1 MATEIYFNKELADI
15 SFEVDALDEW
25 KETCKEL
32 GLDKQLLLSNGKGSP
47 IPYPYINEVMRRVY
61 STLCPRQYKVKE
73 FDKTPIP
80 LEVLKQIKFST
91 TEQHFQKIEIWADD
105 KKPDPIVVGI
115 FSPFYCYKEEE
126 GRTKYLKDE
135 TGAKILFATK
145 EEAENAGESLGY
157 SKIGNEFNQQYL
169 IARFGDELKPF
180 SELKEL
186 AITRFIDIESN
197 ELQREIK
204 DKTEKLKLI
213 KENTISYFN
222 GNIEKYNV
230 SRW

>member
-15 SFEVDALDEW
+15 SFEVEALDEW

-32 GLDKQLLLSNGKGSP
+32 GLNKQLLLSNGKGSP
-47 IPYPYINEVMRRVY
+47 IPYPYINEAMRRVY
-61 STLCPRQYKVKE
+61 ATLCPRTYTVQE

-80 LEVLKQIKFST
+80 LEVLKQIKFSI
-91 TEQHFQKIEIWADD
+91 TEKHFQKIEIWADD
-105 KKPDPIVVGI
+105 KKPDPVVIGI
-115 FSPFYCYKEEE
+115 FAPYYCYKEEE
-126 GRTKYLKDE
+126 GKTKYLKDE
-135 TGAKILFATK
+135 NQCRILFATK
-145 EEAENAGESLGY
+145 EEAEDTGTSLGY
-157 SKIGNEFNQQYL
+157 PKINTDSSQQYL

-186 AITRFIDIESN
+186 AINRFINIETN
-197 ELQREIK
+197 ELQREIQ
-204 DKTEKLKLI
+204 DKTEKLKCI

-222 GNIEKYNV
+222 GIIEKYQV